1 LIRMFNYAP
10 CPHIIILSLFSPE
23 QNLISRNPN
32 MFRIMLYNI
41 LASAFLSGPKT
52 SYYRYRA
59 R

>member
-1 LIRMFNYAP
+1 
-10 CPHIIILSLFSPE
+10 LFSPE